1 MSCLTTEQ
9 CRAYL
14 AEARAAL
21 HAISTGKHRQT
32 VQYGERRVT
41 YTQANVADLRAY
53 ISQLEAQCGCG
64 ATGGASVRRPFGVI
78 W

>member
-1 MSCLTTEQ
+1 MSLTTEQ
-9 CRAYL
+9 CQQYL
-14 AEARAAL
+14 ADARAAL

-41 YTQANVADLRAY
+41 YTQANVQELRAY
-53 ISQLEAQCGCG
+53 IAELEAQCGCSQRN
-64 ATGGASVRRPFGVI
+64 TRRPFEVM